1 MERKTGFLNSNS
13 IKLIAVFAMT
23 LDHIAWMLFPGYP
36 TDFLPLI
43 MHIIGRITCPIMC
56 YCVAEGFH
64 YTKNINKYTLRM
76 FLFALVS
83 HFAYVFSSGSYTDF
97 HSFIPFYNGEV
108 LNQTSVMWSLAFG
121 LVMLRTAY
129 SEKIKSKALKVLL
142 ILLICVIALPSDWS
156 CVASLFILS
165 FGTNR
170 NNLKMQSVW
179 LIIYA
184 AVYSLVYIL
193 AIDTVYGIL
202 QMSVVLSIPIIYAYN
217 GERGKNIRFN
227 KFMKWFFYIYYP
239 LHLFIIGILNQYVLK

>member
-23 LDHIAWMLFPGYP
+23 VDHIAWMLFPGYP
-36 TDFLPLI
+36 TDFLPVI

-76 FLFALVS
+76 FLFALIS
-83 HFAYVFSSGSYTDF
+83 HFAYIFASGNYTDF
-97 HSFIPFYNGEV
+97 HLFIPFYNGGI

-129 SEKIKSKALKVLL
+129 SEKIKNKTLKVLL
-142 ILLICVIALPSDWS
+142 ILLICVLALPSDWS

-202 QMSVVLSIPIIYAYN
+202 QMSVVLAIPIIYAYN
-217 GERGKNIRFN
+217 GERGKNIKFN

>member
-23 LDHIAWMLFPGYP
+23 VDHIAWMLFPGYP
-36 TDFLPLI
+36 TDFLPVI

-76 FLFALVS
+76 FLFALIS
-83 HFAYVFSSGSYTDF
+83 HFAYIFASENYTDF
-97 HSFIPFYNGEV
+97 HSFIPFYNVGI

-129 SEKIKSKALKVLL
+129 SEKIKNKTLKVLL
-142 ILLICVIALPSDWS
+142 ILLICVLALPSDWS

-202 QMSVVLSIPIIYAYN
+202 QMSVVLAIPIIYAYN
-217 GERGKNIRFN
+217 GERGKNIKFN

>member
-1 MERKTGFLNSNS
+1 MERKTEFLNSNS

-36 TDFLPLI
+36 TDFLPVI

-76 FLFALVS
+76 FLFALIS
-83 HFAYVFSSGSYTDF
+83 HFAYIFASGTYTDF
-97 HSFIPFYNGEV
+97 HSFIPFYNGSI

-129 SEKIKSKALKVLL
+129 SEKIKNKTLKVLL
-142 ILLICVIALPSDWS
+142 ILLICVLALPSDWS

-202 QMSVVLSIPIIYAYN
+202 QMSVVLAIPIIYAYN
-217 GERGKNIRFN
+217 GERGKNIKFN

>member
-23 LDHIAWMLFPGYP
+23 VDHIAWMLFPGYP
-36 TDFLPLI
+36 TDFLPVI

-76 FLFALVS
+76 FLFALIS
-83 HFAYVFSSGSYTDF
+83 HFAYVFASGTYTDF
-97 HSFIPFYNGEV
+97 HSFIPFYNGDI

-129 SEKIKSKALKVLL
+129 SEKIKNKTLKVLL
-142 ILLICVIALPSDWS
+142 ILLICILALPSDWS

-184 AVYSLVYIL
+184 AVYSLVYIF

-202 QMSVVLSIPIIYAYN
+202 QMSVVLAIPIIYAYN
-217 GERGKNIRFN
+217 GERGKNIKFN